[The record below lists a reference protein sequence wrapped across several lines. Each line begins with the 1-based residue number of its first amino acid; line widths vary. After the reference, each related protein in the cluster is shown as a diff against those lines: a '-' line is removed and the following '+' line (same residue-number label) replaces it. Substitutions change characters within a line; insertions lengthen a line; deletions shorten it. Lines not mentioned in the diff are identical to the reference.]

1 MLWTVSRGIFA
12 NQPHSVTIR
21 ESNPK
26 VRDLWLR
33 NGHVRTNLEQR
44 REDREIYDLLPVL
57 ALCLA
62 YGAADINATLCF
74 RRRGQ

>member
-1 MLWTVSRGIFA
+1 MDVHALGDSRISHTA
-12 NQPHSVTIR
+12 VTIR

-33 NGHVRTNLEQR
+33 NGHVRER
-44 REDREIYDLLPVL
+44 ISSDGERDPEIYDLLPVL

-62 YGAADINATLCF
+62 YDAADINATLCSCG
-74 RRRGQ
+74 RGQ